1 MKIAATLW
9 QWGLLT
15 LICFFFF
22 NAQAQNFSI
31 EPISFLPELVKET
44 SGLILLNNKLVTI
57 NDSGNEA
64 ILYEIDPSDGQLL
77 AEVEVGQAINGD
89 WEGLAK
95 DQEFIYVADIGNN
108 DGDRQDL
115 RIYRI
120 PLSEYLQGNS
130 TVSAD
135 SVLFS
140 YQDQTSFVS
149 TPLSNFDAE
158 ALISYGDSL
167 YIFTKNWADQHTNI
181 YSLPKTTGSF
191 VAKRVGR
198 INTEGLVTG
207 AVYNPN
213 TDEIMLIGYSFQSAF
228 MVRLWNFEAGNFDQ
242 GEITRYPLNLQG
254 SFQVEAIE
262 IVDETDYYITSE
274 SNDLG
279 EARLWR
285 INTDFVV
292 GVDDFQGEKPMIY
305 PNPVRHQ
312 LHFRGLKTGITEI
325 TLYDTMGIKI
335 KSWRPDYPESTQGVA
350 VNLVGIPQGIYQ
362 VSITTAAEE
371 IRRKIIIAQ

>member
-1 MKIAATLW
+1 M
-9 QWGLLT
+9 
-15 LICFFFF
+15 ICFVFF

-31 EPISFLPELVKET
+31 EPISFLPDLVRES
-44 SGLILLNNKLVTI
+44 SGLILLGDNLVTI

-64 ILYEIDPSDGQLL
+64 TLYEVDPTDGQLL
-77 AEVEVGQAINGD
+77 AEVQVEQAINGD

-95 DQEFIYVADIGNN
+95 DQQYIYIADIGNN
-108 DGDRQDL
+108 DGDRKDL
-115 RIYRI
+115 RIYRVL
-120 PLSEYLQGNS
+120 LSEYLQGNS

-135 SVLFS
+135 SILFS
-140 YQDQTSFVS
+140 YQDQTNFVS
-149 TPLSNFDAE
+149 TPLSNFDAG

-191 VAKRVGR
+191 EAKRVGR

-207 AVYNPN
+207 AVYNSN

-228 MVRLWNFEAGNFDQ
+228 LVRLWNFEAADFDQ
-242 GEITRYPLNLQG
+242 GEMARYPLNLQG

-262 IVDETDYYITSE
+262 IVDEKDYYITSE
-274 SNDLG
+274 SNDQG

-292 GVDDFQGEKPMIY
+292 GFDDSQDAKPMLY

-312 LHFRGLKTGITEI
+312 LHFRGPRTGISEI
-325 TLYDTMGIKI
+325 SLYNSMGAKV
-335 KSWRPDYPESTQGVA
+335 KSWPPNNLEPKRDVVLNLAGV
-350 VNLVGIPQGIYQ
+350 PQGIYQ
-362 VSITTAAEE
+362 ISIATSSEE
-371 IRRKIIIAQ
+371 IRRKIIVVQ